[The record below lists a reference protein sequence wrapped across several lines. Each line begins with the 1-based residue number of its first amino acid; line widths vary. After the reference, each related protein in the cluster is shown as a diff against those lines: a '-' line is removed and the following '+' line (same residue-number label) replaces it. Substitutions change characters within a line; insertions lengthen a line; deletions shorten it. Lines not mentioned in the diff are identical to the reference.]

1 MDREIALQENRR
13 LLAENG
19 RLTKYVRDLDR
30 MLTSVGIP
38 GDDYMSSKGI
48 SMNSTPSVVPSKE
61 HSGQTMLSMLSQ
73 GGLRGVVDAVVAS
86 SSSGNATVL
95 TS

>member
-30 MLTSVGIP
+30 MLTSVGMP
-38 GDDYMSSKGI
+38 GDDYSPSKGI
-48 SMNSTPSVVPSKE
+48 SINSTPAVVPSKE

-73 GGLRGVVDAVVAS
+73 GGLRGVVDAVVS
-86 SSSGNATVL
+86 SNSAGSATVV
-95 TS
+95 SS

>member
-30 MLTSVGIP
+30 MLTSVGMS
-38 GDDYMSSKGI
+38 GDDFMSSK
-48 SMNSTPSVVPSKE
+48 SVASSSSASFVATSVE
-61 HSGQTMLSMLSQ
+61 EGGQSMLSMLSQ
-73 GGLRGVVDAVVAS
+73 GGLRGVVDVVVAS
-86 SSSGNATVL
+86 NSGSATAVSS
-95 TS
+95 